1 MQRLISYSYQG
12 LKQWGVMTTDGT
24 GIYSA
29 LKLEETYF
37 IPLAETIEEF
47 IRFGEEGLLN
57 LAKMLEMN
65 KKDQSVIP
73 IPVSQ
78 VQIEIPFYPQRNIFC
93 VGKNFEKHA
102 KELSLFQ
109 NTLPETPI
117 FFTKSN
123 TSVIGPNELIDSH
136 VDITSKLDYEGELAV
151 IIGKQGTD
159 ISEEEAIKHV
169 YGYTIINDITARDLQ
184 NKQGQWFK
192 SKSLNTFC
200 PMGPSIMVGAW
211 PFPFT
216 IYTKVNG
223 NLRQESSS
231 SHFIFSIPKI
241 IASLSEGMTLLPG
254 DIIALG
260 TPSGV
265 GMAMNPPQFLK
276 KGDEIEI
283 TIDPIGVLKNK
294 VK

>member
-93 VGKNFEKHA
+93 VGNA
-102 KELSLFQ
+102 
-109 NTLPETPI
+109 
-117 FFTKSN
+117 
-123 TSVIGPNELIDSH
+123 
-136 VDITSKLDYEGELAV
+136 
-151 IIGKQGTD
+151 
-159 ISEEEAIKHV
+159 
-169 YGYTIINDITARDLQ
+169 TII
-184 NKQGQWFK
+184 
-192 SKSLNTFC
+192 
-200 PMGPSIMVGAW
+200 
-211 PFPFT
+211 
-216 IYTKVNG
+216 
-223 NLRQESSS
+223 
-231 SHFIFSIPKI
+231 
-241 IASLSEGMTLLPG
+241 
-254 DIIALG
+254 
-260 TPSGV
+260 
-265 GMAMNPPQFLK
+265 
-276 KGDEIEI
+276 
-283 TIDPIGVLKNK
+283 
-294 VK
+294 

>member
-1 MQRLISYSYQG
+1 
-12 LKQWGVMTTDGT
+12 
-24 GIYSA
+24 
-29 LKLEETYF
+29 
-37 IPLAETIEEF
+37 
-47 IRFGEEGLLN
+47 
-57 LAKMLEMN
+57 
-65 KKDQSVIP
+65 
-73 IPVSQ
+73 
-78 VQIEIPFYPQRNIFC
+78 
-93 VGKNFEKHA
+93 
-102 KELSLFQ
+102 
-109 NTLPETPI
+109 
-117 FFTKSN
+117 
-123 TSVIGPNELIDSH
+123 
-136 VDITSKLDYEGELAV
+136 
-151 IIGKQGTD
+151 
-159 ISEEEAIKHV
+159 
-169 YGYTIINDITARDLQ
+169 
-184 NKQGQWFK
+184 
-192 SKSLNTFC
+192 
-200 PMGPSIMVGAW
+200 MGPSIMVGAW

-231 SHFIFSIPKI
+231 SDFIFSIPKI